1 MNLNLCPIC
10 NGYLKIR
17 KKECLHCHLQ
27 LEGDFTENPLLM
39 LAREEQDFLLD
50 FILARGNFKTLC
62 ERLGLT
68 YPTARVYLD
77 RIVDKLERL
86 GGGLTAEQILEA
98 IDRGELRPEEGV
110 EKLKKLHKGD
120 KPDESA

>member
-1 MNLNLCPIC
+1 MKLNICPTC
-10 NGYLKIR
+10 GGYLRIR
-17 KKECLHCHLQ
+17 KKECTHCHLQ
-27 LEGDFTENPLLM
+27 LETDFEENPLVM

-50 FILARGNFKTLC
+50 FILVRGNFKTLC

-86 GGGLTAEQILEA
+86 AGARTAEKILEA
-98 IDRGELRPEEGV
+98 IDRGEIRPEEGI
-110 EKLKKLHKGD
+110 EKLKKMRKGEA
-120 KPDESA
+120 PDEPL